1 MNSLEL
7 FKDQATRRVILRPI
21 SKEDVDVV
29 FAFNSSS
36 ESLTYIAREP
46 FKTIKEAQDKLDFFL
61 AGNAN
66 KTSFWWVFVCKE
78 TGEKIG
84 YGGLF
89 DISEKDKRAEIGY
102 GLIKQYWNKGYMS
115 EILKEIIKFAFTN
128 LELHKIYGVVIKGNI
143 VSQGLLKKNG
153 FVREAYLKDHSFAR
167 GRYFDE
173 MVYGLLNE

>member
-1 MNSLEL
+1 MNSLESL
-7 FKDQATRRVILRPI
+7 KGQETKSLILRPI
-21 SKEDVDVV
+21 SEKDVDVV

-61 AGNAN
+61 AGNTN

-115 EILKEIIKFAFTN
+115 EILEEIIKFAFST
-128 LELHKIYGVVIKGNI
+128 LELHKIYGVIIKGNI
-143 VSQGLLKKNG
+143 ASQGLLKKNG
-153 FVREAYLKDHSFAR
+153 FVREAYLKEHSFAR

-173 MVYGLLNE
+173 MIYSLINQ